1 MLIVKDIS
9 KNFGEFK
16 AINHLSFEVKVG
28 DVMGFLGPN
37 GAGKT
42 TSMRVITG
50 YLRSDGGTVL
60 INNKDIE
67 QDPIFTKS
75 MIGYLPEGVPL
86 YLDFSPYLY
95 LDYVCQV
102 RNIKNSSNAIKK
114 VISDLQLEEVKDV
127 LNSLVNFEKDFFID
141 LENIFVCGDSAG
153 GNLATFL
160 SISSRDK
167 KVIPIRGQLLV
178 YPCVD
183 LTLTMRSMDIFLE
196 GMTLTFDT
204 MDYFVKHYLN
214 SSNDAVNWEA
224 SPLFAKNLHN
234 LPETFIFAAGL
245 DPLLDEGMAY
255 ASRLK
260 TFSNKVTYKL
270 YPGQIHGFLSNSAHF
285 PKAAE
290 CIKEIGKAANSMVL
304 NKRG

>member
-67 QDPIFTKS
+67 QDPLFTKS
-75 MIGYLPEGVPL
+75 MIGYLPDGVPL

-102 RNIKNSSNAIKK
+102 RNIKNSSKAIKK

-127 LNSLVNFEKDFFID
+127 PIE
-141 LENIFVCGDSAG
+141 
-153 GNLATFL
+153 TL
-160 SISSRDK
+160 SKGFKRRVGIAQALIHNPK
-167 KVIPIRGQLLV
+167 LLILDE
-178 YPCVD
+178 PTD
-183 LTLTMRSMDIFLE
+183 
-196 GMTLTFDT
+196 
-204 MDYFVKHYLN
+204 
-214 SSNDAVNWEA
+214 
-224 SPLFAKNLHN
+224 
-234 LPETFIFAAGL
+234 GL
-245 DPLLDEGMAY
+245 DPLQKFEVRKLIKNLSKTKAIIISTHILDEVPEVCNKCLIINNGEKVFEGTPTQ
-255 ASRLK
+255 LK
-260 TFSNKVTYKL
+260 RKL
-270 YPGQIHGFLSNSAHF
+270 
-285 PKAAE
+285 
-290 CIKEIGKAANSMVL
+290 GKSLDEKFRKLVS
-304 NKRG
+304 

>member
-16 AINHLSFEVKVG
+16 AINQLSFEVKVG

-50 YLRSDGGTVL
+50 YLKSNGGTVL

-114 VISDLQLEEVKDV
+114 VIGDLQLEEVKDV
-127 LNSLVNFEKDFFID
+127 PIE
-141 LENIFVCGDSAG
+141 
-153 GNLATFL
+153 TL
-160 SISSRDK
+160 SKGFKRRVGIAQALIHNPK
-167 KVIPIRGQLLV
+167 LLILDE
-178 YPCVD
+178 PTD
-183 LTLTMRSMDIFLE
+183 
-196 GMTLTFDT
+196 
-204 MDYFVKHYLN
+204 
-214 SSNDAVNWEA
+214 
-224 SPLFAKNLHN
+224 
-234 LPETFIFAAGL
+234 GL
-245 DPLLDEGMAY
+245 DPLQKFEVRKLIKNLSKTKAIIISTHILDEVPEVCNKCLIINNGEKVFEGTPTQ
-255 ASRLK
+255 LK
-260 TFSNKVTYKL
+260 RK
-270 YPGQIHGFLSNSAHF
+270 
-285 PKAAE
+285 
-290 CIKEIGKAANSMVL
+290 IGKSLDEKFRKLVS
-304 NKRG
+304 

>member
-60 INNKDIE
+60 INDKDIE

-127 LNSLVNFEKDFFID
+127 PIE
-141 LENIFVCGDSAG
+141 
-153 GNLATFL
+153 TL
-160 SISSRDK
+160 SKGFKRRVGIAQALIHNPK
-167 KVIPIRGQLLV
+167 LLILDE
-178 YPCVD
+178 PTD
-183 LTLTMRSMDIFLE
+183 
-196 GMTLTFDT
+196 
-204 MDYFVKHYLN
+204 
-214 SSNDAVNWEA
+214 
-224 SPLFAKNLHN
+224 
-234 LPETFIFAAGL
+234 GL
-245 DPLLDEGMAY
+245 DPLQKFEVRKLIKNLSKTKAIIISTHILDEVPEVCNKCLIINNGEKVFEGTPTQ
-255 ASRLK
+255 LK
-260 TFSNKVTYKL
+260 RKL
-270 YPGQIHGFLSNSAHF
+270 
-285 PKAAE
+285 
-290 CIKEIGKAANSMVL
+290 GKSLDEKFRKLVS
-304 NKRG
+304 

>member
-16 AINHLSFEVKVG
+16 AINQLSFEVKVG

-50 YLRSDGGTVL
+50 YLKSNGGTVL

-127 LNSLVNFEKDFFID
+127 PIE
-141 LENIFVCGDSAG
+141 
-153 GNLATFL
+153 TL
-160 SISSRDK
+160 SKGFKRRVGIAQALIHNPK
-167 KVIPIRGQLLV
+167 LLILDE
-178 YPCVD
+178 PTD
-183 LTLTMRSMDIFLE
+183 
-196 GMTLTFDT
+196 
-204 MDYFVKHYLN
+204 
-214 SSNDAVNWEA
+214 
-224 SPLFAKNLHN
+224 
-234 LPETFIFAAGL
+234 GL
-245 DPLLDEGMAY
+245 DPLQKFEVRKLIKNLSKTKAIIISTHILDEVPEVCNKCLIINNGQKIFEGTPAQ
-255 ASRLK
+255 LK
-260 TFSNKVTYKL
+260 RKMGKTLDEKFRKL
-270 YPGQIHGFLSNSAHF
+270 VS
-285 PKAAE
+285 
-290 CIKEIGKAANSMVL
+290 
-304 NKRG
+304 

>member
-127 LNSLVNFEKDFFID
+127 PIE
-141 LENIFVCGDSAG
+141 
-153 GNLATFL
+153 TL
-160 SISSRDK
+160 SKGFKRRVGIAQALIHNPK
-167 KVIPIRGQLLV
+167 LLILDE
-178 YPCVD
+178 PTD
-183 LTLTMRSMDIFLE
+183 
-196 GMTLTFDT
+196 
-204 MDYFVKHYLN
+204 
-214 SSNDAVNWEA
+214 
-224 SPLFAKNLHN
+224 
-234 LPETFIFAAGL
+234 GL
-245 DPLLDEGMAY
+245 DPLQKFEVRKLIKNLSKTKAIIISTHILDEVPEVCNKCLIINNGEKVFEGTPTQ
-255 ASRLK
+255 LK
-260 TFSNKVTYKL
+260 RKL
-270 YPGQIHGFLSNSAHF
+270 
-285 PKAAE
+285 
-290 CIKEIGKAANSMVL
+290 GKSLDEKFRKLVS
-304 NKRG
+304 